1 VPASNW
7 LDELRDDIKFAFR
20 HLRRTPAFA
29 AVAVVTLGLGI
40 GVNSAIFALAD
51 ATLLRPLPLSQPNR
65 LVMIWESS
73 DTSPRGRVSPLN
85 LVDWSERNQTFDAMA
100 GYMTEIGG
108 MVMAGADGNA
118 ENVSRQ
124 WVPSPGIFD
133 VLGIRPLAGRTFLPA
148 DETERA
154 NVVLL
159 SEAFWRTRFN
169 ADPAVIGR
177 DLRLDG
183 TPFAVVGVMPHEAQ
197 LLGDTAIWALRP
209 SPRDPRLAHPVF
221 SVSSGG

>member
-1 VPASNW
+1 MPASTW

-20 HLRRTPAFA
+20 QLRRAPAFA

-51 ATLLRPLPLSQPNR
+51 ATLLRPLPFPQPDR

-85 LVDWSERNQTFDAMA
+85 LVDWGERNQTFDAMA

-133 VLGIRPLAGRTFLPA
+133 VLWY
-148 DETERA
+148 
-154 NVVLL
+154 
-159 SEAFWRTRFN
+159 S
-169 ADPAVIGR
+169 
-177 DLRLDG
+177 
-183 TPFAVVGVMPHEAQ
+183 
-197 LLGDTAIWALRP
+197 
-209 SPRDPRLAHPVF
+209 SPGGPD
-221 SVSSGG
+221 VSSRRRNRAR